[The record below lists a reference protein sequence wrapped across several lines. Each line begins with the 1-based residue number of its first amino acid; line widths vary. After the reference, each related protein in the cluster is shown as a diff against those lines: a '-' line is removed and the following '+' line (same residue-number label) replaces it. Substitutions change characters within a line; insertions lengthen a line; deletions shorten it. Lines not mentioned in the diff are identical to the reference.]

1 MVGAATTKDRMR
13 RRRMDER
20 EKDELNGRRRIV
32 EEYLMPCIC
41 LH

>member
-20 EKDELNGRRRIV
+20 EKDELNNQSSYYKGQD
-32 EEYLMPCIC
+32 EKEKDG
-41 LH
+41 